1 MDVRDFRL
9 NDHRPN
15 AFHVA
20 YRYGY
25 LRSAV
30 DSFLRTG
37 DRERLAERRA
47 DIRWI
52 ETADAVSFIVWQSAR
67 DSRTATH
74 A

>member
-9 NDHRPN
+9 DDHRP
-15 AFHVA
+15 AEFRVA

-30 DSFLRTG
+30 DSFLRHG
-37 DRERLAERRA
+37 DHARLAERRA

-52 ETADAVSFIVWQSAR
+52 ERAERVSFAVWQCAIAERRAR
-67 DSRTATH
+67 G
-74 A
+74 